1 MCALMLLMCAPC
13 AMAIDKNSDDILIVS
28 SYSMQYNWS
37 NRVQSKLDSIVH
49 AKHKTVSTLN
59 LPLAS
64 VSSEQGID
72 SIANV

>member
-1 MCALMLLMCAPC
+1 MPNKIRRILTTAMCALMLLMCAPC
-13 AMAIDKNSDDILIVS
+13 AMASDKNSDDILIVS

-64 VSSEQGID
+64 V
-72 SIANV
+72 